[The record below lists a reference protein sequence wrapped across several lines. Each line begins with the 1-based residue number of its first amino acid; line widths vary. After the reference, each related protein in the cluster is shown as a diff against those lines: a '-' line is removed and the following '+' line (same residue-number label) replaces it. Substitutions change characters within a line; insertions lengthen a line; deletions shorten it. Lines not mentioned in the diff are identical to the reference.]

1 MDDYNRASQDP
12 TGSLL
17 AQIAAQS
24 ASAWHALAARAFP
37 GELSVETDNSVY
49 WFRDSVLVGRSKRGS
64 DAPARPTKRGLKLIG
79 FLANEGGF
87 WSLSPRFRP
96 GSHAVLWSPI
106 ASATTNGQPDPAS
119 FILTSRTLSA
129 TVPDP
134 QPVPWISRS
143 AMAERRSAPHISGMY
158 AIARPPR
165 AMRPDPAS
173 ATRIH
178 AAEAHSPH

>member
-1 MDDYNRASQDP
+1 MDDLNGYHQDP
-12 TGSLL
+12 TSSLL

-24 ASAWHALAARAFP
+24 AATWHALAARAFP

-49 WFRDSVLVGRSKRGS
+49 RFKDSVLMGRSKRGS
-64 DAPARPTKRGLKLIG
+64 DAPARATKRGLKLIG

-106 ASATTNGQPDPAS
+106 ACASTNGQPDPAS
-119 FILTSRTLSA
+119 FILTSKALAA

-134 QPVPWISRS
+134 QPVPWVSRS
-143 AMAERRSAPHISGMY
+143 AVADRRSAPHISGMY

-165 AMRPDPAS
+165 AMRPAPAS

-178 AAEAHSPH
+178 AAEARTPH

>member
-1 MDDYNRASQDP
+1 MDAFNDRPQDP

-24 ASAWHALAARAFP
+24 ASTWHALAARAFP

-49 WFRDSVLVGRSKRGS
+49 SFQDSVLVARAKRGS
-64 DAPARPTKRGLKLIG
+64 AAPPRATKRGLKLIG

-106 ASATTNGQPDPAS
+106 AGATTDGQPDPSS
-119 FILTSRTLSA
+119 FILTSKTIAA

-165 AMRPDPAS
+165 AMRPAPAS

-178 AAEAHSPH
+178 AAEARTPH